1 MILKREEV
9 LDDNGNIGYIEA
21 VYKSEN
27 ILNTVYF
34 IEAQRLY
41 IGFSRGNMYS
51 YENISP
57 ELYEE
62 FEDAESHGKFF
73 HARINNRF
81 PYRKEYTLNPSE
93 LNEYREII
101 KNNLTEEDQEYE
113 EES

>member
-1 MILKREEV
+1 MIVERKEV
-9 LDDNGNIGYIEA
+9 RDEDGNLGYIEA

-34 IEAQRLY
+34 VEAQRLY

-51 YENISP
+51 YENIDP
-57 ELYEE
+57 ELYQDFEE
-62 FEDAESHGKFF
+62 AESHGKFF

-93 LNEYREII
+93 LNEYRDIV
-101 KNNLTEEDQEYE
+101 KNNSIEEDQDDG
-113 EES
+113 